1 MLKTSL
7 LKYYSK
13 SKALMNRQW
22 SEVFTTTK
30 RVKQFMRSIIPWLIS
45 LKIEGLITKID
56 DLNIMIGNQFVN
68 LDSFGNDLRVKF
80 NLKNTNLL

>member
-45 LKIEGLITKID
+45 LKIEGLIT
-56 DLNIMIGNQFVN
+56 
-68 LDSFGNDLRVKF
+68 
-80 NLKNTNLL
+80 